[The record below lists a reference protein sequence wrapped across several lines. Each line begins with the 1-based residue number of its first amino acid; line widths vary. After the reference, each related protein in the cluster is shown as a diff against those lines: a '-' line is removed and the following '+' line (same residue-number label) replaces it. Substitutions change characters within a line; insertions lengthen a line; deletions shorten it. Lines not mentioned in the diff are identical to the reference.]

1 MRPPDERVLPKSVK
15 LLWEL
20 DNGGTRGPKRGLS
33 LAQILDTAIAIADAE
48 GFAALSMARV
58 AKELGFTT
66 MSLYRY
72 VDSKDTLVELL
83 HDRIFD
89 VRPDLPEGDWRAA
102 MEAWA
107 WAEFQTIRAHDWW
120 LDIPVS
126 GPPLGP
132 NNMIWL
138 EAGMNALSGLAI
150 PEPLRLQLLL
160 NLSIY
165 VIGRTRFLRDAIQ
178 HSKAEQDFT
187 AILMSVLDP
196 QRFPAVTSALTSNAF
211 DDDDINWEEADFGFA
226 LARLL
231 DGYQVFID
239 SLGDVNPA

>member
-1 MRPPDERVLPKSVK
+1 MKRPDERVLPKSVK
-15 LLWEL
+15 LLWDL
-20 DNGGTRGPKRGLS
+20 DNAGTRGPKRGLS
-33 LAQILDTAIAIADAE
+33 LDQILDTAIAIADAE
-48 GFAALSMARV
+48 GYGALSMARV

-89 VRPDLPEGDWRAA
+89 IHPELPRGDWRAA
-102 MEAWA
+102 LEAWA
-107 WAEFQTIRAHDWW
+107 WAEFRAIRAHDWW
-120 LDIPVS
+120 LDIPTTS
-126 GPPLGP
+126 PPLGP
-132 NNMIWL
+132 NNMAWL
-138 EAGMNALSGLAI
+138 EAGMTALSSLEI

-165 VIGRTRFLRDAIQ
+165 VMGRTRFLRDTIQ
-178 HSKAEQDFT
+178 QAKEDIDYTGILAE
-187 AILMSVLDP
+187 ILDP
-196 QRFPAVTSALTSNAF
+196 EKFPAVTSALSNSAF
-211 DDDDINWEEADFGFA
+211 DDDDMHWEEADFSFA

-239 SLGDVNPA
+239 SLGGR